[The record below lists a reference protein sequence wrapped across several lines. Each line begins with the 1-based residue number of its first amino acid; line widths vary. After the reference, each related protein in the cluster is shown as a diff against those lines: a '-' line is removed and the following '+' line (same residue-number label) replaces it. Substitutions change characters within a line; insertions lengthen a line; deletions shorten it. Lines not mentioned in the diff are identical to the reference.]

1 MTIPMRHLTLTR
13 LLASLLIAVWLTG
26 CGDSSTTVSQ
36 PEIMGSAP
44 PVSYTGSMPPANEDV
59 VAFQR
64 ELWTNLAPLNRCGTC
79 HASTQA
85 PLFVRG
91 DNINLAYNAALPLVD
106 LVNPEDSILV
116 QRVAGGHNCW
126 SDDTDVC
133 EEVMT
138 EYIRRWANASVGG
151 PASAVVLVPPPV
163 HVPGATKNFPP
174 SSALFGSTVWP
185 VVNEYCVACHAPGA
199 NNPQA
204 PYFAQDDVDAAYAAV
219 RNTISLNVPEDSRLH
234 VRLRDENHN
243 CWDNDCPAAASEM
256 LTAIQAMANAITPTV
271 PPPETIASLALGLR
285 EGIVASTGGRHEA
298 DIIAKYQ
305 FKEGSGTVAHDTS
318 GIAPTLDLTL
328 SASGVTWA
336 GGWGLNFDGGKAQGS
351 TLASQK
357 LHDRITT
364 NGEYSIE
371 AWVAPGNVTQE
382 GPARIVS
389 YSGGDTVRNFM
400 LGQSMYNYDF
410 LNRNADS
417 DGNGEPAL
425 STADAAQRLQATLQ
439 HVIVTYSAAGGRKI
453 YVNGEYT
460 GDLDSDAGSALSNW
474 NNSFAL
480 VLGSEVD
487 GSNPFRGVIRM
498 LAIHGRALSAAQI
511 AQNFDAG
518 VGERF
523 FLLFGIG
530 DIISVPGT
538 YVMLEGSQFDS
549 YSYLLSA
556 PRVINLSDPDWSPS
570 GIPLAGM
577 RIGING
583 RIPEIGQ
590 AFATVDTTIDA
601 SRWIPGS
608 GQDLSRVGTV
618 IPLENGPDF
627 DQLFLS
633 FEKLGSRENVQ
644 TPSMSPAPAPTVGIP
659 VADIGLRLFETIN
672 ATLSSITTVPMSNNN
687 VSVMYERVK
696 QQLPSSDL
704 ITGFSS
710 AQQIGITQL
719 AIEYCNELVEDP
731 ISSVYFAGLNLNASY
746 VTALDSVNERDA
758 LIDPLLL
765 HLANSGLTSMP
776 EITDMKTELNALV
789 TRLVNS
795 CTGSCAAD
803 PVGRTQTIAKAVCAA
818 ASANAAML
826 IQ

>member
-1 MTIPMRHLTLTR
+1 MTIPMRHLTRLR
-13 LLASLLIAVWLTG
+13 LLAIALASLWLVA
-26 CGDSSTTVSQ
+26 CGDSANTTSQ
-36 PEIMGSAP
+36 PEIIGRAL
-44 PVSYTGSMPPANEDV
+44 PVSYTGSAPPANEDV

-64 ELWTNLAPLNRCGTC
+64 EVWSNLAPLNRCGTC
-79 HASTQA
+79 HASSQS

-91 DNINLAYNAALPLVD
+91 DNINLAYNAVLPLVD
-106 LVNPEDSILV
+106 LVNPEDSLLV
-116 QRVAGGHNCW
+116 RRVAGGHNCW
-126 SDDTDVC
+126 NDDTDIC

-151 PASAVVLVPPPV
+151 PASTVVLVAPPEY
-163 HVPGATKNFPP
+163 VPGQTKNFPP
-174 SSALFGSTVWP
+174 DSALFGSTVWP
-185 VVNEYCVACHAPGA
+185 VVNAYCSGCHAPNA
-199 NNPQA
+199 RNPQA
-204 PYFAQDDVDAAYAAV
+204 PYFAQDDIDAAYDAA
-219 RNTISLNVPEDSRLH
+219 RNTISLNVPENSRLV

-243 CWDNDCPAAASEM
+243 CWNNNCPAAAAEM
-256 LTAIQAMANAITPTV
+256 LLEIQNMAGAIVPTS
-271 PPPETIASLALGLR
+271 PPPETIASRALGLR
-285 EGIVASTGGRHEA
+285 EGIVATTGGRHEA

-318 GIAPTLDLTL
+318 GISPSLDLNL
-328 SASGVTWA
+328 RGSVTWA
-336 GGWGLNFDGGKAQGS
+336 TGWGLNFTGGKAQGS

-371 AWVAPGNVTQE
+371 IWVNPANQSQD

-389 YSGGDTVRNFM
+389 YSGGEDVRNFM

-410 LNRNADS
+410 LNRNAGS
-417 DGNGEPAL
+417 DGNGEPAM
-425 STADAAQRLQATLQ
+425 STADADQRVQLADQ
-439 HVIVTYSAAGGRKI
+439 HVVLTYSAASGRRI
-453 YVNGEYT
+453 YVNGGYT
-460 GDLDSDAGSALSNW
+460 GDMDTTAASALGNW

-487 GSNPFRGVIRM
+487 GSNPFRGKISMV
-498 LAIHGRALSAAQI
+498 AVHGRALSAEQV
-511 AQNFDAG
+511 AQNFAAG

-530 DIISVPGT
+530 HLIDVPGT
-538 YVMLEGSQFDS
+538 YVMLQGSLFDD

-556 PRVINLSDPDWSPS
+556 PKVVNLSDPNWSPS

-590 AFATVDTTIDA
+590 AFATLDTEIDA

-608 GQDLSRVGTV
+608 GQDLSRIGTV

-633 FEKLGSRENVQ
+633 FERLGDLENVQ
-644 TPSMSPAPAPTVGIP
+644 TPSMSPAPPPAIGTP
-659 VADIGLRLFETIN
+659 VSDIGLRLFETIN
-672 ATLSSITTVPMSNNN
+672 ATLSEITTVPTTNTN
-687 VSVMYERVK
+687 VSAMYERVK
-696 QQLPSSDL
+696 QQLPASEL
-704 ITGFSS
+704 VTGFSS

-731 ISSVYFAGLNLNASY
+731 ISSVYFSGLNLGAPY
-746 VTALDSVNERDA
+746 GTALDSAGERSA

-776 EITDMKTELNALV
+776 VIDDMKTELDALV

-795 CTGSCAAD
+795 CSGSCTTD